1 MTPHNAAAV
10 GDIAKVVLMPGDP
23 LRAKFIAETYLE
35 NVKQVNSVRNM
46 NMYTGEYKGKKV
58 SVCASGMG
66 QPSMGIYSYELFD
79 VYGVDKIIRI
89 GTCGSYKEDL
99 KVYDIV
105 LATSTYSDSDSFSK
119 LVLGESTHV
128 QYPSSKLNDE
138 IKKIASGLDI
148 KLHEGR
154 VHCSDVFYASTP
166 LVETLKV
173 SEAIAVEMESAALF
187 CNAKKLKKEAS
198 CLLTVSDNLVSKVFT
213 TAEERQNSF
222 TKMMEL
228 ALAMC

>member
-99 KVYDIV
+99 KVYDLV
-105 LATSTYSDSDSFSK
+105 LATSSYSDSDSFSK

-128 QYPSSKLNDE
+128 QYPSLKLNEE
-138 IKKIASGLDI
+138 IKKVASGLNI

-154 VHCSDVFYASTP
+154 IHSSDVFYASRP
-166 LVETLKV
+166 LEETLKIT
-173 SEAIAVEMESAALF
+173 EAIAVEMESAALF
-187 CNAKKLKKEAS
+187 CNSKKLKKEAS

-213 TAEERQNSF
+213 TAEERQTSF
-222 TKMMEL
+222 TKMIEL
-228 ALAMC
+228 ALSTC

>member
-89 GTCGSYKEDL
+89 T
-99 KVYDIV
+99 
-105 LATSTYSDSDSFSK
+105 
-119 LVLGESTHV
+119 
-128 QYPSSKLNDE
+128 
-138 IKKIASGLDI
+138 
-148 KLHEGR
+148 
-154 VHCSDVFYASTP
+154 
-166 LVETLKV
+166 
-173 SEAIAVEMESAALF
+173 
-187 CNAKKLKKEAS
+187 
-198 CLLTVSDNLVSKVFT
+198 
-213 TAEERQNSF
+213 
-222 TKMMEL
+222 
-228 ALAMC
+228 